1 MHKEIRIVMAD
12 DHPIF
17 REGLRQVISAV
28 RGLEVVGEAADGETA
43 LKLIEATQ
51 PDVAILDVDMP
62 GLSGLAVA
70 QEVVRRSLPVAVI
83 FLTMHKNESLIEAA
97 LNLGVKGYVLKDSA
111 MAELAHSIRAVMAGQ
126 NFISPEVS
134 TYLVNRNRRE
144 AALSEQTLGI
154 NDLTPAERRILRLVA
169 QAKTNKEIA
178 AELFISVRTVE
189 HHRSNICAKLGL
201 KTSHGLIRFATA
213 HRSEL

>member
-1 MHKEIRIVMAD
+1 MTREIRIVVAD

-17 REGLRQVISAV
+17 RAGLRQVITTT
-28 RGLEVVGEAADGETA
+28 RGLEVVGEAEDGEAA
-43 LKLIEATQ
+43 LSLLEATR
-51 PDVAILDVDMP
+51 PDVAVLDVDMP
-62 GLSGLAVA
+62 GLDGIAVA
-70 QEVVRRSLPVAVI
+70 REIVRRKLPVAVI
-83 FLTMHKNESLIEAA
+83 FLTMHKNESLFEAA

-111 MAELAHSIRAVMAGQ
+111 MADLIQGIKAVVAGQ
-126 NFISPEVS
+126 NFISPALS
-134 TYLVNRNRRE
+134 TYLINRDRRG
-144 AALSEQTLGI
+144 AALSEQTPSI
-154 NDLTPAERRILRLVA
+154 NDLTPAERRILRLIA

-213 HRSEL
+213 HRSEI

>member
-1 MHKEIRIVMAD
+1 MTKEIRVVVAD

-17 REGLRQVISAV
+17 REGLRQVITAV
-28 RGLEVVGEAADGETA
+28 RGLEVVGEAGDGEAA
-43 LKLIEATQ
+43 LSLIEAAR

-62 GLSGLAVA
+62 GLDGFAVA
-70 QEVVRRSLPVAVI
+70 QEIVRRKLSVAVI
-83 FLTMHKNESLIEAA
+83 FLTMHKNESLLDAA

-111 MAELAHSIRAVMAGQ
+111 MADLIHSIKAVASGQ
-126 NFISPEVS
+126 NFISPELS
-134 TYLVNRNRRE
+134 TYLVNRSRRG
-144 AALSEQTLGI
+144 AALSEHTPSI
-154 NDLTPAERRILRLVA
+154 DDLTPAERRILRLVA

-201 KTSHGLIRFATA
+201 KTSHGLIRFAAA
-213 HRSEL
+213 HRSEI